1 MPDLTVVVCTLGER
15 RLERTIESIAGSARA
30 AGRNVEVVVV
40 WQGGEPPPPL
50 EARVLDA
57 QPPGLSHAR
66 NRGTAEA
73 RSPLVGFV
81 DDDEIVDEGWVAAA
95 LEELG
100 DAPAAFG
107 PVLTPGPG
115 ERPYFNPGSDR
126 RLFSGASTP
135 PWVVGTGGNMAFRRE
150 ALDRAGGF
158 DPRFGAGGPAAAAEE
173 TDLIMRLLKIGETLV
188 YSPRLAVYHPA
199 REGEEE
205 LEARRRYAFG
215 MGAALRRS
223 PPLAGKY
230 AFTILQESARAARSG
245 DPFRRRAL
253 RATLRG
259 FSAGLVARI
268 R

>member
-15 RLERTIESIAGSARA
+15 RLERTIESIEGSARA
-30 AGRNVEVVVV
+30 AGRDVEVVVV
-40 WQGGEPPPPL
+40 WQGGEAPPAL
-50 EARVLDA
+50 GARVLDG
-57 QPPGLSHAR
+57 QPPGLSQAR

-81 DDDEIVDEGWVAAA
+81 DDDEVVGEGWVAAA

-100 DAPAAFG
+100 DAPGAFG
-107 PVLTPGPG
+107 PVLSPSPG
-115 ERPYFNPGSDR
+115 ERPYFDPGSGR
-126 RLFSGASTP
+126 RLFSGAHTA

-150 ALDRAGGF
+150 ALERAGGF

-173 TDLIMRLLKIGETLV
+173 TDLIMRLLKTGETLV

-199 REGEEE
+199 RERDEE
-205 LEARRRYAFG
+205 LDARRQYAFG

-223 PPLAGKY
+223 PLLAGKY
-230 AFTILQESARAARSG
+230 AFTILQETGRAARSG
-245 DPFRRRAL
+245 DPFRRRAV

-259 FSAGLVARI
+259 FLAGLTARLS
-268 R
+268 